1 MRINAHAHIFNL
13 QTVLTREAIEIIAR
27 RIRDRGVP
35 EFVVGAVTRI
45 LDRQLDRPEYL
56 VEEELLERFIEEI
69 ASDPNFQSFID
80 SATTSLPVEITVM
93 GGGGLQGLGVSAMR
107 ASLNKLSTYL
117 DARDGSGGGIFD
129 VFETL
134 RLAMQPD
141 IVSVADRLL
150 EHLGPDDGIV
160 ALMMDITS
168 EEEPER
174 DRRNFERQLRGTAEA
189 ALQRPGRIFP
199 FVAINPRRA
208 EHFDVLERAIEEMG
222 FAGVK
227 LYPSLGYSVD
237 TSAMRKVYDYCM
249 QVDAPLLVHCTD
261 GGFYRDKDSIANSD
275 PDQWYGVLEDYP
287 ELRLCFGHCGG
298 WRGLVGGGPPVPGS
312 WAEQVLEYVRAF
324 PNVCADLSY
333 HVDMM
338 GGGTLESDYFA
349 TLRALLADAA
359 VSGRILFGTDS
370 WLVRLNVTDA
380 HYWRYFERHLSA
392 AEFRQITEEAPR
404 RFLGLPESNG
414 TGMLPNIERHLAY
427 LEQNRERVGTEPAA
441 WVRAAL
447 PGVTFTPRVS
457 DPFWTPNNQAHFYT
471 YRYVRDLM
479 TSSHAQLGFSRSGQL
494 RLRQLTY
501 WQKEH
506 ESPTL
511 FQQRTES
518 NARKL
523 ASFCKVNGAAY
534 EGTYDDDG
542 AVMRLAEVFADG
554 DRTIAELA
562 QSVDAIFRFHS
573 EVV

>member
-13 QTVLTREAIEIIAR
+13 QTVLTREAIQIIAR

-45 LDRQLDRPEYL
+45 LDGQLDRPEYL

-69 ASDPNFQSFID
+69 GADPAFHSFVS
-80 SATTSLPVEITVM
+80 SATTALPVEITVM
-93 GGGGLQGLGVSAMR
+93 GGGGLRGLGTSALR

-141 IVSVADRLL
+141 ILGVADKLL
-150 EHLGPDDGIV
+150 EHLRPEDGLV

-168 EEEPER
+168 ESEPER
-174 DRRNFERQLRGTAEA
+174 DRQNFERQLRGTSEA
-189 ALQRPGRIFP
+189 AVQRPGRIFP
-199 FVAINPRRA
+199 FVAVNPRRA
-208 EHFDVLERAIEEMG
+208 AHFDVLKRAVEEMG

-227 LYPSLGYSVD
+227 LYPSLGYAVD
-237 TSAMRKVYDYCM
+237 TPEMRRVYDYCM
-249 QVDAPLLVHCTD
+249 EVDLPVLVHCTD
-261 GGFYRDKDSIANSD
+261 GGFYRDTGSISNSG
-275 PDQWYGVLEDYP
+275 PDKWYAVLEDYP

-298 WRGLVGGGPPVPGS
+298 WRGLVGGGSTVPAS
-312 WAEQVLEYVRAF
+312 WAEEVVEYLRSF

-338 GGGTLESDYFA
+338 AGGALEADYFA
-349 TLRALLADAA
+349 TLRALLADPAIA
-359 VSGRILFGTDS
+359 GRLLFGTDS

-380 HYWRYFERHLSA
+380 HYWRYFEQHLTSD
-392 AEFRQITEEAPR
+392 EFREITEEAPR
-404 RFLGLPESNG
+404 RFLGLPAADG
-414 TGMLPNIERHLAY
+414 TGMLPNIERLLAF
-427 LEQNRERVGTEPAA
+427 LEQNRDRVGAEPAT
-441 WVRAAL
+441 WVRSAI
-447 PGVTFTPRVS
+447 PSVTFTPRLG
-457 DPFWTPNNQAHFYT
+457 DPFWTPNNSAHFYT
-471 YRYVRDLM
+471 YRYLRDLM
-479 TSSHAQLGFSRSGQL
+479 TPSHAQLGFSRSAML

-506 ESPTL
+506 ESAVL
-511 FQQRTES
+511 FKQRTES

-523 ASFCKVNGAAY
+523 TAFCKANGATY
-534 EGTYDDDG
+534 EGRYDDDG
-542 AVMRLAEVFADG
+542 AVSRLAEIFADG
-554 DRTIAELA
+554 DRTLAEVA
-562 QSVDAIFRFHS
+562 QSVDAIFRFHT